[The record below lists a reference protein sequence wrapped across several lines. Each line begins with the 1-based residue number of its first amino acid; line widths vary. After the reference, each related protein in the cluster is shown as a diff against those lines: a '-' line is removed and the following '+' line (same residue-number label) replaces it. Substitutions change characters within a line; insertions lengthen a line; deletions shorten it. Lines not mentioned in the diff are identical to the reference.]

1 MVDAAIAL
9 FALIFG
15 AVLGYFFAV
24 RLGREKLNSLEVQ
37 LRSELE
43 SERAVLNEKLKTAE
57 SRFLEVESKRAQIEE
72 EVSARNNELS
82 REKELRAALE
92 EKSSRLPHLE
102 ETITS
107 REQTIHELNA
117 PLASLQAK
125 LKETETLLAEE
136 RKNSADKLALL
147 DQAQQ
152 KLSDAFKALS
162 SDALR
167 SNNQSFIDLARA
179 TFEKIQESAKGE
191 LEKKQ
196 IAINELVKPVGES
209 LEKVNAR
216 IQEMEKAREGA
227 YHGLKQQVDMLTTVH
242 RELRSETGNLVKALR
257 TPAVRG
263 RWGELQ
269 LKRVVEMAGM
279 LEHCD
284 FEQQASANIEDGRIR
299 PDVVVRLPGGRR
311 LVVDAKAPLEAYL
324 NALECQDEA
333 QKRLKMQDHARH
345 IRKHASDLGRKAYW
359 EQFEPAPEFVVLF
372 LPGEN
377 FFSAALENDPG
388 LIEAGVNEK
397 VLLATPTTLIAL
409 LRAVAYGWKQES
421 LARNAREISELGR
434 DLYKRISDMA
444 GHWTKVGKSLGSAV
458 ENYNKAVG
466 SLETRVLVGARKF
479 KELQAGAESI
489 EIEPAVP
496 LEQIPRTLQAP
507 ELSEN
512 DIFGK

>member
-1 MVDAAIAL
+1 MAGMQDHCD
-9 FALIFG
+9 F
-15 AVLGYFFAV
+15 
-24 RLGREKLNSLEVQ
+24 
-37 LRSELE
+37 
-43 SERAVLNEKLKTAE
+43 
-57 SRFLEVESKRAQIEE
+57 
-72 EVSARNNELS
+72 
-82 REKELRAALE
+82 
-92 EKSSRLPHLE
+92 
-102 ETITS
+102 
-107 REQTIHELNA
+107 
-117 PLASLQAK
+117 
-125 LKETETLLAEE
+125 
-136 RKNSADKLALL
+136 
-147 DQAQQ
+147 
-152 KLSDAFKALS
+152 
-162 SDALR
+162 
-167 SNNQSFIDLARA
+167 
-179 TFEKIQESAKGE
+179 
-191 LEKKQ
+191 
-196 IAINELVKPVGES
+196 
-209 LEKVNAR
+209 
-216 IQEMEKAREGA
+216 
-227 YHGLKQQVDMLTTVH
+227 KQQV
-242 RELRSETGNLVKALR
+242 S
-257 TPAVRG
+257 
-263 RWGELQ
+263 
-269 LKRVVEMAGM
+269 
-279 LEHCD
+279 
-284 FEQQASANIEDGRIR
+284 ASIEDGKIR
-299 PDVVVRLPGGRR
+299 PDVIVRLPGGRH
-311 LVVDAKAPLEAYL
+311 VVIDAKAPLEAYL
-324 NALECQDEA
+324 NALECQDDA

-489 EIEPAVP
+489 EIEPAVS